1 MPLICLLSY
10 SSTNIPIHYISIH
23 HLVLSKHVCFLSDMS
38 EKTLLSPSL
47 RVENGDYHEQAAE
60 VMRSLIR
67 FYDSMIK
74 LGPFMKISQ
83 TKLDKLEDRAKVR

>member
-1 MPLICLLSY
+1 
-10 SSTNIPIHYISIH
+10 
-23 HLVLSKHVCFLSDMS
+23 MS

-83 TKLDKLEDRAKVR
+83 TKLDKLEARAKVRQF